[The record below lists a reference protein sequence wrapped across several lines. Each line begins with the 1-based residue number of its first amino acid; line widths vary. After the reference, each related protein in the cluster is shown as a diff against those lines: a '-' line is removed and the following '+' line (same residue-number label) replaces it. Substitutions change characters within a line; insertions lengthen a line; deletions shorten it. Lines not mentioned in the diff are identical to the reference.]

1 MAVLLRMGLGCV
13 NWQFARAKNYARNV
27 IGAIM
32 AEKINPWNWFVEK
45 ILPPLFVAMAVAV
58 GSASALIWKNVN
70 ELSISVSVQEREIQL
85 LKVGLKEL
93 QTQSV
98 TRSELLETMKR
109 VEQQLEIMMLRSKLS
124 GKIEVH

>member
-1 MAVLLRMGLGCV
+1 MVLVCFNR
-13 NWQFARAKNYARNV
+13 QFARAKDYSRNI

-32 AEKINPWNWFVEK
+32 AEKLNPWTWFVEK
-45 ILPPLFVAMAVAV
+45 ILPPLFILVATSVA
-58 GSASALIWKNVN
+58 GSSLAIWRNVN
-70 ELSISVSVQEREIQL
+70 ELAISVASQEKDIQL
-85 LKVGLKEL
+85 LKISIKEL

>member
-1 MAVLLRMGLGCV
+1 
-13 NWQFARAKNYARNV
+13 
-27 IGAIM
+27 
-32 AEKINPWNWFVEK
+32 
-45 ILPPLFVAMAVAV
+45 MAVAV

>member
-1 MAVLLRMGLGCV
+1 MGV
-13 NWQFARAKNYARNV
+13 VWIDRQFAGAKNYSRNL

>member
-1 MAVLLRMGLGCV
+1 
-13 NWQFARAKNYARNV
+13 
-27 IGAIM
+27 M
-32 AEKINPWNWFVEK
+32 AEKINPWTWFVEK

-93 QTQSV
+93 QLQSV
-98 TRSELLETMKR
+98 SRSELLETMKR
-109 VEQQLEIMMLRSKLS
+109 VEQQLEIMMLRSKLD
-124 GKIEVH
+124 KKLEVR

>member
-1 MAVLLRMGLGCV
+1 MVVLLRMGV
-13 NWQFARAKNYARNV
+13 VWIDRQFARAKNYARNL

-45 ILPPLFVAMAVAV
+45 ILPPLFILVATSVA
-58 GSASALIWKNVN
+58 GSSLAIWRNVN
-70 ELSISVSVQEREIQL
+70 ELSASVAGQEREIQL

-93 QTQSV
+93 QLQSV
-98 TRSELLETMKR
+98 SRSELLETMKR

-124 GKIEVH
+124 GKIEVR

>member
-1 MAVLLRMGLGCV
+1 
-13 NWQFARAKNYARNV
+13 
-27 IGAIM
+27 M

-70 ELSISVSVQEREIQL
+70 DLSISVSVQEREIQL